1 MVQITRRSL
10 VAALAALPFLPG
22 RAFAL
27 STAAAQGLVDQA
39 VADINRAIA
48 GGGSD
53 GQIISQFQNIFN
65 RYADQAYIA
74 AYALG
79 PAARTASAAERSAF
93 SAAFSRYLTAKYGRR
108 FREYQGGTVNV
119 RGAKPVKNWV
129 EVRATADLPG
139 QSPFNVTFY
148 VSDRTGRPLFFNLDV
163 EGVSMLLTEREE
175 IGAMLDRYR
184 GDIGQ
189 VTAALQAGG

>member
-1 MVQITRRSL
+1 MVQITRRSI
-10 VAALAALPFLPG
+10 VAGLAALPLLSG

-27 STAAAQGLVDQA
+27 STGAAQGLVDQA

-48 GGGSD
+48 GGGSEA
-53 GQIISQFQNIFN
+53 QLISQFQNIFN
-65 RYADQAYIA
+65 RYADQSYIA

-79 PAARTASAAERSAF
+79 PAARGASAAERSAF
-93 SAAFSRYLTAKYGRR
+93 SSAFSRYLTAKYGRR
-108 FREYQGGTVNV
+108 FREFQGGTVNV
-119 RGAKPVKNWV
+119 RSANAVKNWV

-139 QSPFNVTFY
+139 QAPFNVTFY

-163 EGVSMLLTEREE
+163 EGISMLLTEREE
-175 IGAMLDRYR
+175 IGALLDRYR
-184 GDIGQ
+184 GDVGQ